1 VQHSQSPGEA
11 IGRAGDVNQSYM
23 SGTHMVV
30 NIAHFAKLYGAV
42 ERAAFAGGRMERTWG
57 VFRKALRLSA
67 TTFTALHAT
76 ARWIPRDGQYLSK
89 HACLK

>member
-11 IGRAGDVNQSYM
+11 IGRAGDVNQFYM

-57 VFRKALRLSA
+57 VVPEGFKIVGYNFYCSSCDS
-67 TTFTALHAT
+67 
-76 ARWIPRDGQYLSK
+76 PVDP
-89 HACLK
+89 